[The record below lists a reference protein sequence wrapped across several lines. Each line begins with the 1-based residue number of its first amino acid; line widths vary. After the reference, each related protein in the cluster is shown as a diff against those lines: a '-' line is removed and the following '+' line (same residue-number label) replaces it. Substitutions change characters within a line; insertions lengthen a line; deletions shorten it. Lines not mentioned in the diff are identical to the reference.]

1 MLDYDETMR
10 VGACEYRDVVDALR
24 GAGLP
29 AEFVQ
34 TGGMTA
40 AIEAV
45 LEGGQRLLVADDEDS
60 LTWTRA
66 EHRGWSVG
74 LYPAGEGVDPILF
87 DTTSDGD
94 VGALLRLVDRVV
106 RAGYGRRG
114 RRTDGNPRP

>member
-10 VGACEYRDVVDALR
+10 LGAGQYADVVDGLR
-24 GAGLP
+24 GVGLP
-29 AEFVQ
+29 AKFVQ
-34 TGGMTA
+34 TGGMNA

-60 LTWTRA
+60 LAWVRA

-74 LYPAGEGVDPILF
+74 LYPAGEGVDPISF
-87 DTTSDGD
+87 DTTGDGD

-106 RAGYGRRG
+106 RAGYGRR
-114 RRTDGNPRP
+114 RAAPDG